1 MQHVYIFWFYQNI
14 EFFISSHRVTHVRGV
29 RLKLLNELTY
39 LKSLA
44 RTIFVL
50 HTTNIYLNGIISE
63 LKVMRYVLLDG

>member
-1 MQHVYIFWFYQNI
+1 MVKLW
-14 EFFISSHRVTHVRGV
+14 SHRVTRVRGV

-50 HTTNIYLNGIISE
+50 HNIEYSSLSLNGTTNIYLNGIISE